1 MYDLIIIGSGPAGLS
16 AAVYAKRAGL
26 NTLVLEKSS
35 MSGGQVLTTYEVDNY
50 LGLPGINGFDM
61 GMKFREHADKMG
73 VEFAEAQV
81 LAVESAEIAQEMK
94 PAMAAEMTEENKRAA
109 INVNEDGYR
118 TEDYRAEDYKEEAF
132 RQETHAAEITAKDEK
147 LDDQK
152 EKAEK
157 IHHVMTDK
165 GGYDARAILLAT
177 GANHSKLGVPGEEE
191 LAGMGV
197 SYCATC
203 DGAFFRNRTVAVV
216 GGGDVAVEDAIFLA
230 RTSKKVYLIHR
241 RDELRAAKILQE
253 KLNSLPNVEILWNT
267 VVDEI
272 QGKEQVES
280 LRIRNVKSEETK
292 TLAADGVF
300 IAVGIHPNT
309 ETFEDVVECDA
320 KGYII
325 AGEDG
330 ITTTP
335 GIFAAGDVR
344 TKSLRQIIT
353 AVSDGANAVASI
365 QNYFITK

>member
-73 VEFAEAQV
+73 VEFAEAEV
-81 LAVESAEIAQEMK
+81 LGVETGA
-94 PAMAAEMTEENKRAA
+94 
-109 INVNEDGYR
+109 
-118 TEDYRAEDYKEEAF
+118 EDYRAESYKTEAF
-132 RQETHAAEITAKDEK
+132 RQETHAAEITAKDEPF
-147 LDDQK
+147 DGQK
-152 EKAEK
+152 ETTEK

-280 LRIRNVKSEETK
+280 LQIRNVKSEETK
-292 TLAADGVF
+292 ALAADGVF